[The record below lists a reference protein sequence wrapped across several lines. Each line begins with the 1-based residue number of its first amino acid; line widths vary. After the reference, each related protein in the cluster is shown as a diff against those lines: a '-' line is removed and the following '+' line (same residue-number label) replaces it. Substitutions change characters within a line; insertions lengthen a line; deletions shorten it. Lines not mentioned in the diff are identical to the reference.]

1 MAPKPQTKQSTQG
14 FSFRGDGPLDM
25 RMQGG
30 TGGQTEAEAAP
41 TGLTAADIV
50 NTWEVGALT
59 KVLKEY
65 GEEPRAYKLARAM
78 VAARPLESTA
88 ALRAVVEQHTPYAD
102 RPKTLARVFQ
112 VRVDVDAGVCRIH
125 YLDAFFVTRS
135 MPAIDPTL
143 DLQSTTHHTSRAC
156 ASR

>member
-1 MAPKPQTKQSTQG
+1 MPRYPSTQTNLNHQG

-30 TGGQTEAEAAP
+30 KGDGAGEGITALLDDPTGAPPPAAAS
-41 TGLTAADIV
+41 GLTAADIV

-88 ALRAVVEQHTPYAD
+88 ALRAVVEKHSAYAD

-112 VRVDVDAGVCRIH
+112 VR
-125 YLDAFFVTRS
+125 
-135 MPAIDPTL
+135 
-143 DLQSTTHHTSRAC
+143 Q
-156 ASR
+156 